1 MRQTTRQVTE
11 LCICAADQKS
21 RLASR
26 VAHPVAVWLAPVE
39 ASGVVACQRCST
51 TCVCV
56 SSILLTNALSRIGLV
71 VSSYGSCCGCWPR
84 RSFWSFR
91 GFRGSPCRI
100 PPLLVYHGTLPLW
113 ASRTW
118 SYLLPLLPT
127 NLPPTFNCFTLIQRF
142 PVCASM
148 AQQNFRFVTFQS
160 CWKGEEVAT
169 STCTLANAHFYDSK
183 DWENVHKAG
192 QVGCMD
198 ALPKPVTTLSH
209 SSSIESS
216 LEQ

>member
-1 MRQTTRQVTE
+1 MIRQTTRQVTE

-26 VAHPVAVWLAPVE
+26 VAHPAAVWLAPVE

-71 VSSYGSCCGCWPR
+71 VSSYGCCCGCWPR

-100 PPLLVYHGTLPLW
+100 PPLVVYHGTLPLW

-127 NLPPTFNCFTLIQRF
+127 NFPPTFNCFTLIQRV
-142 PVCASM
+142 PVCAGM

-169 STCTLANAHFYDSK
+169 RAWELDLDDS
-183 DWENVHKAG
+183 VIIRRS
-192 QVGCMD
+192 D
-198 ALPKPVTTLSH
+198 A
-209 SSSIESS
+209 I
-216 LEQ
+216 